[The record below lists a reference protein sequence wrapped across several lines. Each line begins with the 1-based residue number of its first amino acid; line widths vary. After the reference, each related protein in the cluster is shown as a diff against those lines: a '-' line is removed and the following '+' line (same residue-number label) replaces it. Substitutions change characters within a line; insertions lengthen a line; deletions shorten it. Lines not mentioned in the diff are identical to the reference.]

1 MLHHP
6 ESLCLCGLRR
16 LSQHNIAE
24 RLSLSAC
31 FSAGYVVACRAF
43 MITDSEALFQWK
55 VRATAQPQGR
65 TVLDLEADSLHRHRE
80 KLCLI
85 QYADAE
91 GVVIIDP
98 LALEDMRLFT
108 LWLEQADVW
117 MHGAD
122 YDMSLLQNAFG
133 TLPHMI
139 LDTQIAARLLGF
151 QQFGLAALVE
161 HYYGVVLSKKN
172 QRANWGLR
180 PMPADMKEYAQ
191 GDVKYMLEMA
201 DKLVAELH
209 QVGRYEWFIESCA
222 CNLQHGRDRHASSGQ
237 EPWRIKGSGRLTRRG
252 LAALRTLWT
261 WRDQEA
267 AAVDRPAFVVC
278 SNDDLLRWSTAL
290 QEFRYVSPL
299 HSMHAHRANRFRK
312 AVERFHLMDEEEY
325 PSMLKRTHHES
336 DANFDSRVDKW
347 AARRNAQAE
356 LLALDP
362 SLIATRSQ
370 IEAIASNEDKGLSQ
384 LMNWQRNLLTR

>member
-1 MLHHP
+1 M
-6 ESLCLCGLRR
+6 
-16 LSQHNIAE
+16 
-24 RLSLSAC
+24 
-31 FSAGYVVACRAF
+31 VAFRAL

-55 VRATAQPQGR
+55 LRATAQPQGR

-161 HYYGVVLSKKN
+161 HYYGVILSKKN

-180 PMPADMKEYAQ
+180 PMPDDMKEYAQ

-201 DKLVAELH
+201 DKLVEELR
-209 QVGRYEWFIESCA
+209 QTGRYDWFIESCE
-222 CNLQHGRDRHASSGQ
+222 CNLQHGRERHASNGQ
-237 EPWRIKGSGRLTRRG
+237 EPWRIKGSGRLARRG
-252 LAALRTLWT
+252 LAALRVLWH
-261 WRDQEA
+261 WRDKEA
-267 AAVDRPAFVVC
+267 AAVDRPAFVIC
-278 SNDDLLRWSTAL
+278 SNEELLRWSTAL
-290 QEFRYVSPL
+290 QEFRYVGP
-299 HSMHAHRANRFRK
+299 HHNMHIHRANRFRK
-312 AVERFHLMDEEEY
+312 AIEHFQLLDEEEY
-325 PSMLKRTHHES
+325 PPVLKRTHHET
-336 DANFDSRVDKW
+336 DAHFDSRVDKW

-370 IEAIASNEDKGLSQ
+370 LEAIAAHEDKGLAH
-384 LMNWQRNLLTR
+384 LMSWQRELLTK

>member
-1 MLHHP
+1 
-6 ESLCLCGLRR
+6 
-16 LSQHNIAE
+16 
-24 RLSLSAC
+24 
-31 FSAGYVVACRAF
+31 

-108 LWLEQADVW
+108 LWLEQTDVW

-180 PMPADMKEYAQ
+180 PMPDDMKEYAQ

-209 QVGRYEWFIESCA
+209 QTGRYDWFIESCE

-237 EPWRIKGSGRLTRRG
+237 DPWRIKGSGRLTRRG

-325 PSMLKRTHHES
+325 PSVLKRTHHET
-336 DANFDSRVDKW
+336 DAHFDARVDRW
-347 AARRNAQAE
+347 AARRNVLAE
-356 LLALDP
+356 QLALDP

-370 IEAIASNEDKGLSQ
+370 IEAIASNEDKGLAQ